1 MDVQTHTS
9 TSATTAHA
17 TLRVGIIGLGVGE
30 QHIDGYRRH
39 AAAVVS
45 VLCDISE
52 AKRDE
57 IRRRHPEI
65 PIVSDPEAVLTDPD
79 IDVVSIASWDAAHGD
94 QVVRAIESGKHVFV
108 EKPLCVTV
116 EQARRIRAAL
126 ALRPHLRLST
136 NFVLRHSPRFGLL
149 RRMIAEDRFGEIF
162 HVEGEYNYGRLNKLT
177 DGWRG
182 RDPEYSV
189 VLGGAVHLIDL
200 LLWLTGRRVEEVCA
214 FGNGIASAGS
224 GFAGD
229 DMVAALLRFAGG
241 ATGTV
246 TANFGCVRPH
256 GHGLTI
262 CGTRATFVND
272 HPHGRLYTSRDP
284 AVEPEPVTAAH
295 PGARKGDLLPRF
307 LDELLG
313 LGRAAVTIDEVFAAA
328 SVCFAIDESRRRGA
342 AVAVE
347 YI

>member
-1 MDVQTHTS
+1 MDVQTYTPTS
-9 TSATTAHA
+9 TTTARA

-39 AAAVVS
+39 PAAVVS
-45 VLCDISE
+45 ALCDISE

-57 IRRRHPEI
+57 VRRRHPELVV
-65 PIVSDPEAVLTDPD
+65 VSEPDTVLTNPD

-94 QVVRAIESGKHVFV
+94 QVVRAIEHGKHVFV

-126 ALRPHLRLST
+126 ALRPHVRLST
-136 NFVLRHSPRFGLL
+136 NFVLRHSPRFRLV
-149 RRMIAEDRFGEIF
+149 RSMIAEDRFGEIF
-162 HVEGEYNYGRLNKLT
+162 HVEGEYNYGRLHKLT

-189 VLGGAVHLIDL
+189 VLGGAVHVIDL
-200 LLWLTGRRVEEVCA
+200 LLWLTKRRVVEVCA
-214 FGNGIASAGS
+214 YGNGIASADS
-224 GFAGD
+224 VFAGD
-229 DMVAALLRFAGG
+229 DMVAALLRFEGG

-272 HPHGRLYTSRDP
+272 HPHGRFYTSRDP
-284 AVEPEPVTAAH
+284 AVDPEPVTAAH
-295 PGARKGDLLPRF
+295 ASVGKGDLLPGF
-307 LDELLG
+307 LDEVLG
-313 LGRAAVTIDEVFAAA
+313 LGRSAVTADEVFAAA
-328 SVCFAIDESRRRGA
+328 SVCFAIDESRRCGA